1 MPEDDDVIALE
12 EEPAD
17 PEEATQLKADDQF
30 MLSASDALMED
41 ESDSGSQ
48 VIALEDS
55 EAFDE
60 NAATLLKA
68 GEQPLLADDAFGAAA
83 HMAGPADPLAAASLS
98 PMAQG
103 GAPMYM
109 QPVELPY
116 SLWNVL
122 SLFAITILLALTGMF
137 MTDVMLNMWSW
148 NGGGGSVSTGLMDTV
163 ISTFRLK

>member
-1 MPEDDDVIALE
+1 
-12 EEPAD
+12 
-17 PEEATQLKADDQF
+17 

-55 EAFDE
+55 EAYDE
-60 NAATLLKA
+60 SAATQLRA
-68 GEQPLLADDAFGAAA
+68 GERHGLLADDAFAAA
-83 HMAGPADPLAAASLS
+83 NMVGPADPLAAATLS
-98 PMAQG
+98 PGMAPA

-116 SLWNVL
+116 SIWNVL
-122 SLFAITILLALTGMF
+122 SLFAIVMLLAVTGMF

-148 NGGGGSVSTGLMDTV
+148 NGGGGSASTSLMDSV
-163 ISTFRLK
+163 INMFGLKG

>member
-1 MPEDDDVIALE
+1 
-12 EEPAD
+12 
-17 PEEATQLKADDQF
+17 
-30 MLSASDALMED
+30 MED

-60 NAATLLKA
+60 NAATMLKA
-68 GEQPLLADDAFGAAA
+68 GEQPLLADDAFAGA
-83 HMAGPADPLAAASLS
+83 HMAAPMDPLAAATLT
-98 PMAQG
+98 PGMAPA

-116 SLWNVL
+116 SIWNVL
-122 SLFAITILLALTGMF
+122 SLFAIVILLAFTGMF

-148 NGGGGSVSTGLMDTV
+148 NGGGGSASTGLMDTV
-163 ISTFRLK
+163 ISTFGLKG